1 MKTKRALQSVFAFLL
16 IGCLAACS
24 GTKGGT
30 GSVGSTGSDAVSDT
44 VTDTVSTPEDTA
56 NSDKNDVE
64 STSDDPSGSASNAI
78 GTTKSEAG
86 NKPSSGTNEK
96 EKDVMKA
103 SDYIL
108 DKSVFATRYRNKGFE
123 VYNDYGRWM
132 MIPAYADEMDQELL
146 QKSLKEQKLGS
157 LYYPPVD
164 GDSMIVGE
172 WGLAF
177 LGLDGSNSAFG
188 LKIEN
193 AGWKNYKP
201 SSRKDALGRIKNWLF
216 TNFSAYPYNLAVGK
230 KDISSIN
237 GHTFWEHYAGEF
249 GFDYI
254 GAEIGESVASHQTHM
269 AFVRGAARQYGKVG
283 LMYFSNWMEGR
294 IGTYQRVS
302 SWGEYGA
309 PSYGHSMNLIERAFL
324 MSYMG
329 GAGSFTFEAAAQLA
343 FYGRDDL
350 DANGL
355 YSLTPYGEMMQ
366 KMTAFSTENP
376 NIGYSYTPIGIVL
389 DRYHGLM
396 NIAPLRSVGCKD
408 GSFGYFDLNN
418 GDQMNIDLITMY
430 FPYGFFTRG
439 DTTIYGSP
447 NRESTYQVNNAYGDT
462 CDFLLQN
469 ASQKVLNSYPCLLLS
484 GSISFS
490 SAEVAR
496 YEEYVKQGGTLLMN
510 TAYLKYF
517 PRYQSKFSGKS
528 GQSIADGKGEVIVY
542 GPDYSVTGL
551 DGILREQINKHI
563 PFRFSED
570 VQYLVNVTESSL
582 IVTVIN
588 NDGIEKAHYEYPT
601 VDESA
606 AKELT
611 ITYTGDL
618 PIKSVKEL
626 FYGKAVQRSG
636 NTVKASLEAGG
647 YRVFEFVFD

>member
-1 MKTKRALQSVFAFLL
+1 MQSKVQAVKRVLRIVFASLTVA
-16 IGCLAACS
+16 CLTACS
-24 GTKGGT
+24 GSGGGT
-30 GSVGSTGSDAVSDT
+30 NISGSSTATSKTETASEYNSDAVETELTGSSGLESDT
-44 VTDTVSTPEDTA
+44 TLVMRSED
-56 NSDKNDVE
+56 
-64 STSDDPSGSASNAI
+64 SAKASVV
-78 GTTKSEAG
+78 
-86 NKPSSGTNEK
+86 TNEK
-96 EKDVMKA
+96 KEDIMKA
-103 SDYIL
+103 SDFIL
-108 DKSVFATRYRNKGFE
+108 DKSVFRTRYRDKGFE

-146 QKSLKEQKLGS
+146 QKSLKGWKLGS

-177 LGLDGSNSAFG
+177 LGLDGRNSAFG

-193 AGWKNYKP
+193 AGWKNYQP
-201 SSRKDALGRIKNWLF
+201 TSRKDALGRIKNWLF
-216 TNFSAYPYNLAVGK
+216 TNFSPFPYNLQIGK

-343 FYGRDDL
+343 FYGRDDV
-350 DANGL
+350 DSNGL
-355 YSLTPYGEMMQ
+355 YSLTPYGEMMR

-376 NIGYSYTPIGIVL
+376 DIGYTYTPVGIVL
-389 DRYHGLM
+389 DRYHGMM
-396 NIAPLRSVGCKD
+396 NIAPLRTAGCVD
-408 GSFGYFDLNN
+408 GSFGYFDLTA
-418 GDQMNIDLITMY
+418 GDQMSIDLISMY

-484 GSISFS
+484 GNINLS
-490 SAEVAR
+490 SAEVER
-496 YEEYVKQGGTLLMN
+496 YVKYVKQGGTLLLN

-517 PRYQSKFSGKS
+517 PDYQSKYNGKAR
-528 GQSIADGKGEVIVY
+528 QNIVDGAGTVIIY
-542 GPDYSVTGL
+542 GPDYSVAEL
-551 DGILREQINKHI
+551 DGILREQIKKYI
-563 PFRFSED
+563 PFKFSED
-570 VQYLVNVTESSL
+570 VQYLINVTEGSL

-588 NDGIEKAHYEYPT
+588 NDGIEKAHYEYPV
-601 VDESA
+601 VDETA

-611 ITYTGDL
+611 ITYTGGL

-626 FYGKAVQRSG
+626 FYRKAVQRNG
-636 NTVKASLEAGG
+636 NTVKTPLEAGG